1 MEPTGPNVPT
11 IGRPFASSSLLN
23 FVLSGPF
30 SNFVMATLIVTRLD
44 SAVFILSSIFNI
56 YYVDGTHEEVRG

>member
-11 IGRPFASSSLLN
+11 IDRPFASSSLLN

-30 SNFVMATLIVTRLD
+30 SNFVMATPMMFFV
-44 SAVFILSSIFNI
+44 ILNSVWI
-56 YYVDGTHEEVRG
+56 YYPMSTGRTIICDRG